1 MYKKLLAAAV
11 AGALVY
17 AQAAFAVGSNEK
29 GIYVVDTPKIM
40 AESAPSALGRKH
52 IDDVQKAL
60 QESVEEVKKAWEKAN
75 EQQKAAAMNDAV
87 IQLNRQLE
95 LEKIAVNRKILSIIR
110 EETTRWLKEHKGK
123 MVISKDALLAVDEDC
138 EITSTILD
146 MVNKRTP
153 QFAELP
159 KVTVQHPSFDNK
171 GNAVPKKQ

>member
-17 AQAAFAVGSNEK
+17 AQTAFAAGSEN

-60 QESVEEVKKAWEKAN
+60 QESVQEVKKAWEKAN
-75 EQQKAAAMNDAV
+75 EQQKAVAINDAV

-95 LEKIAVNRKILSIIR
+95 LEKMAVNRKILSIIR
-110 EETTRWLKEHKGK
+110 EETTKWLKEHKGK
-123 MVISKDALLAVDEDC
+123 MVISKDALLAADEDC

-159 KVTVQHPSFDNK
+159 KVTVQHPSFDSK